1 MHPPFS
7 RQCPSFA
14 STEIY
19 GLPHLDIDIS
29 PGTLTLIDPDP
40 YSLDHVALLRVIAS
54 TNKSRL
60 VMVADAPVDLFESSC
75 TDMAIA
81 WRYKS
86 LSQKP
91 VLNLNKC
98 VSFKNDTFET
108 VSAKTNSLV
117 TIFSPVDAYNLRK
130 ICRRNNNTAFVAAQN
145 MPYLHFDTVL
155 KIRSLIFAN
164 LDYHGLIE
172 VKKTRSIRTLRV
184 ERMKSLVY
192 GYKIK
197 KHGVLI
203 EDVIVPPELEPR
215 R

>member
-1 MHPPFS
+1 MDPPFS
-7 RQCPSFA
+7 RKCPSSS

-40 YSLDHVALLRVIAS
+40 YSQDHIALLRVIAS
-54 TNKSRL
+54 SNKSRL
-60 VMVADAPVDLFESSC
+60 VMVADVPVDLFESSGS
-75 TDMAIA
+75 DMVIA

-86 LSQKP
+86 LRQKP

-98 VSFKNDTFET
+98 ISFKNDAFDT
-108 VSAKTNSLV
+108 VSSKFNSLV
-117 TIFSPVDAYNLRK
+117 TIFSQVDAYELRR
-130 ICRRNNNTAFVAAQN
+130 ICRRNNNTAFVAAPN
-145 MPYLHFDTVL
+145 MPYLYFDTVL

-172 VKKTRSIRTLRV
+172 VKKARSIRTLRV

-192 GYKIK
+192 GFKIK
-197 KHGVLI
+197 KNGVLI
-203 EDVIVPPELEPR
+203 EDVILPPENEPR

>member
-1 MHPPFS
+1 MHTPFS
-7 RQCPSFA
+7 RQRPLST

-54 TNKSRL
+54 ANKSRL
-60 VMVADAPVDLFESSC
+60 VMVADAPVDLFESSS

-81 WRYKS
+81 WRYKG

-98 VSFKNDTFET
+98 ISFKNDTFET
-108 VSAKTNSLV
+108 ASTKTNSLV
-117 TIFSPVDAYNLRK
+117 TIFSPVDAYELRR
-130 ICRRNNNTAFVAAQN
+130 ICRRNNNTAFVAAPN

-155 KIRSLIFAN
+155 KIRSLVFAN

-172 VKKTRSIRTLRV
+172 VKKARSFRTLRV

-192 GYKIK
+192 GYKIR

-203 EDVIVPPELEPR
+203 EDVIIPPEAGPGR
-215 R
+215 

>member
-1 MHPPFS
+1 MRPPFLH
-7 RQCPSFA
+7 QCPQLT

-40 YSLDHVALLRVIAS
+40 YSMDHIALLRVIAS

-60 VMVADAPVDLFESSC
+60 VMVADAPVDLFESSS

-81 WRYKS
+81 WRYKN

-91 VLNLNKC
+91 VLNINKC
-98 VSFKNDTFET
+98 ISFKNDTFET
-108 VSAKTNSLV
+108 VTTKTNSLV
-117 TIFSPVDAYNLRK
+117 TIFSPVDAYELRK
-130 ICRRNNNTAFVAAQN
+130 ICRRNNNTAFVAAPN
-145 MPYLHFDTVL
+145 MPYLHFDIVL
-155 KIRSLIFAN
+155 KIRSLVFAN

-172 VKKTRSIRTLRV
+172 VKKARNVRTLRV

-203 EDVIVPPELEPR
+203 EDVIIPPEVNSWR
-215 R
+215 